1 MTADDRQNQLGS
13 RRTTYRRL
21 SLPRCGSGMAGR
33 WLVKEARR
41 AGCCRIGKPKIDG
54 CELGLNHAFGQVGD
68 RGMHPKNWN
77 RRWLFWQVFAP
88 IVGPILISAL
98 AVLFWESIEPTFKT
112 KWDVIVDVT
121 PWALTFYT
129 ITLIGATMND
139 LWPKLG
145 DHPTLGV
152 SILIVGFSVGLYAAL
167 IVIRRHDPT
176 FVPGTQGYTLTLILL
191 ILSVILC
198 HQATKA

>member
-1 MTADDRQNQLGS
+1 
-13 RRTTYRRL
+13 
-21 SLPRCGSGMAGR
+21 
-33 WLVKEARR
+33 
-41 AGCCRIGKPKIDG
+41 
-54 CELGLNHAFGQVGD
+54 
-68 RGMHPKNWN
+68 MHPRNWN

-112 KWDVIVDVT
+112 KWDVIIDVT

>member
-1 MTADDRQNQLGS
+1 
-13 RRTTYRRL
+13 
-21 SLPRCGSGMAGR
+21 
-33 WLVKEARR
+33 
-41 AGCCRIGKPKIDG
+41 
-54 CELGLNHAFGQVGD
+54 
-68 RGMHPKNWN
+68 MHPRDWN

-98 AVLFWESIEPTFKT
+98 AVLFWESIEPKFQT
-112 KWDVIVDVT
+112 KWDVIIDVT